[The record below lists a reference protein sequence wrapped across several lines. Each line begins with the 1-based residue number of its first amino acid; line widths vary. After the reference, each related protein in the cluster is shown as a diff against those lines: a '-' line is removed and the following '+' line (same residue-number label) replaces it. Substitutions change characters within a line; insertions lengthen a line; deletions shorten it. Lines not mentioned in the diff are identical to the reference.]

1 MKKTKKYEEGGKTI
15 LDRSKGKLV
24 SKSEYAASRAKPA
37 AKAPSRVLDRD
48 RMGMTPAAPKPA
60 PKVAKPE
67 APARKSPITANF
79 TKTGEQFKPNPL
91 KRTKPKTAT
100 TSVKPAANMGPPK
113 PSDATLAFRKRS
125 ESIRKQGELAA
136 KADAAKKTKPAA
148 SPEYKRYAKSSTEA
162 KDFRS
167 SFAAARKAGDKVFT
181 WQGRKYSTDIA

>member
-48 RMGMTPAAPKPA
+48 RMGMTPAAPPKPK
-60 PKVAKPE
+60 PKPE

-91 KRTKPKTAT
+91 KRTGLTPKQKAGID
-100 TSVKPAANMGPPK
+100 KAAG
-113 PSDATLAFRKRS
+113 DLRKS
-125 ESIRKQGELAA
+125 FIKEGVDK
-136 KADAAKKTKPAA
+136 AA
-148 SPEYKRYAKSSTEA
+148 SDLVKSAKGQ
-162 KDFRS
+162 DFRS
-167 SFAAARKAGDKVFT
+167 SFAAARKAGKKEFT
-181 WQGRKYSTDIA
+181 WNGKRYNTKLKGE